1 MLKVERRIDKKYF
14 NCNNCGVTNFES
26 KWNEKVDYLTHIAA
40 ENGSNS
46 YIAMRLCDKCLK
58 KLCQQIN
65 EVIDSME
72 SDR

>member
-14 NCNNCGVTNFES
+14 NCNNCGATNFES

-46 YIAMRLCDKCLK
+46 YITIRLCDKCLK
-58 KLCQQIN
+58 TLFKEIKTVVDNIEL
-65 EVIDSME
+65 DK
-72 SDR
+72 